1 MTVCYWCCCR
11 WFEGFNWEGLKK
23 GTLTPPIIPTVS
35 FPFRNADAAVWAS
48 LNDSALRPPGHISSR
63 HKQLWQLPRGQRRP
77 APGRQLW
84 LGRGFLKSIS
94 ATQTLPSLVCL
105 EAVTKTWPAG
115 LKRKKKKKKTPPI
128 KEKSAYRW
136 EVGWQTLRVTVM
148 PLYHCGAG
156 SSIYNGTAVALLR
169 CCLTLGSEGKESAGI
184 HTRHRN
190 THTHTQQMGITKT
203 RRPTQPEER
212 LIILGDSAISVGTS
226 EGFRLLMCS

>member
-1 MTVCYWCCCR
+1 MPVCYWCCCR

-35 FPFRNADAAVWAS
+35 LPSPQWGFRNADAAIWAS

-94 ATQTLPSLVCL
+94 ATKTLPSLVCL

-115 LKRKKKKKKTPPI
+115 LKRKKKKKKTLQL
-128 KEKSAYRW
+128 KKRVHTDEKLDGKPS
-136 EVGWQTLRVTVM
+136 GS
-148 PLYHCGAG
+148 PLCLY
-156 SSIYNGTAVALLR
+156 ITVALDQ
-169 CCLTLGSEGKESAGI
+169 AFI
-184 HTRHRN
+184 
-190 THTHTQQMGITKT
+190 MG
-203 RRPTQPEER
+203 R
-212 LIILGDSAISVGTS
+212 L
-226 EGFRLLMCS
+226 